1 MHWFIVQW
9 RWQAKLFLREGTEN
23 VEAECL
29 KKNKT
34 VYWHTSFRKQASWNP
49 SSSPPSPPPRS
60 SYFSLLPK
68 AHKSV
73 PDRNEQRLQQSLR
86 GHSEEGQKWYN
97 QAQSL
102 LLSACQAAQVH
113 RVTLAWPLTPFPCL
127 LSFPSPPSQLSGVNH
142 EAIQSYV
149 VHQMCLLFPWQPT
162 HLEHIFR
169 LFQCH

>member
-1 MHWFIVQW
+1 MSLCVCVCVSVRACICACRDWAMWMQNALETYW
-9 RWQAKLFLREGTEN
+9 PRKLQ
-23 VEAECL
+23 EANIMNL
-29 KKNKT
+29 
-34 VYWHTSFRKQASWNP
+34 SF
-49 SSSPPSPPPRS
+49 SPYLPFPWS

-68 AHKSV
+68 AHKSL
-73 PDRNEQRLQQSLR
+73 PDGNSQRLQQQSHR
-86 GHSEEGQKWYN
+86 GLSEEGQAWNN
-97 QAQSL
+97 QAQSS

-113 RVTLAWPLTPFPCL
+113 RVTLAWPLTPFHCL
-127 LSFPSPPSQLSGVNH
+127 LFLSLPRSQLSGVNR